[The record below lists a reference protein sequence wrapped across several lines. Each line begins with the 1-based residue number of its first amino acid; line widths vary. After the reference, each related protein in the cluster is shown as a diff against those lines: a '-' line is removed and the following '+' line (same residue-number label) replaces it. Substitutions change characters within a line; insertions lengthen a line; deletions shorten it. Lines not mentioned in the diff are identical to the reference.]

1 MTIRP
6 EFGDLLWL
14 AMAAGWFVTIGIDI
28 RRRQKAGDVL
38 LDLGANDGRRVHML
52 LGFLVEAG
60 ALYAMFFLGGRIVFF
75 SVFAL
80 GFGFFL
86 IMDSQRRIE
95 IREAG
100 VFARNRVIHWQE
112 ISGYEISPIGTLSLK
127 SQSKKLTF
135 FCDLRP
141 EIRPEVARI
150 LALKCSQPLQP
161 GEVLIQ

>member
-14 AMAAGWFVTIGIDI
+14 TMAAGWFVTIGVDI
-28 RRRQKAGDVL
+28 GRRQKAGAVL
-38 LDLGANDGRRVHML
+38 LNLGANDGRGVYML
-52 LGFLVEAG
+52 LGLLVEAG
-60 ALYAMFFLGGRIVFF
+60 ALYAMFFLGGRILFF

-100 VFARNRVIHWQE
+100 VFGRDRLIQWQE

-135 FCDLRP
+135 LCDLRP

-150 LALKCSQPLQP
+150 LALECSRPLQP
-161 GEVLIQ
+161 GAVLIQ